1 MAYNTL
7 TMEIAELSHQPVSRC
22 FQCQKCSLGC
32 PVAEEMDYLPH
43 QVVDLINKNLTE
55 KLIGSNASWICVSCK
70 TCVQRCP
77 NGIDIGAIHDALKNI
92 HFQQKLPVGVKAVA
106 DFYESFLDTVYDY
119 GRAYE
124 LGMIVKHK
132 LKTKNFTQDM
142 KMGLQMF
149 LKGKI
154 KIAPHKINKIWEVK
168 NLFSSVK
175 GSE

>member
-1 MAYNTL
+1 MLNTTL
-7 TMEIAELSHQPVSRC
+7 TREIVELSHQPVSRC

-43 QVVDLINKNLTE
+43 QAVDLINKGQTE
-55 KLIGSNASWICVSCK
+55 KLIGSKASWICVSCK

-77 NGIDIGAIHDALKNI
+77 NGIDVGAIHDAVKHY
-92 HFQQKLPVGVKAVA
+92 HFQQNLPIGVKPVA
-106 DFYESFLDTVYDY
+106 DFYESFLDTVYNY

-132 LKTKNFTQDM
+132 FKTKNFTQDV
-142 KMGLQMF
+142 KMGITMF
-149 LKGKI
+149 FKGKI
-154 KIAPHKINKIWEVK
+154 KLAPHKINKIWEVK
-168 NLFSSVK
+168 NLFTKVK